1 MILVSACLLGVD
13 CKYNGKNNLNL
24 EVLEFLKDKEYIP
37 VCPEQLGGLMTPRK
51 PAEIRKGKVISNE
64 GVDVT
69 QEFEKGARET
79 LKIKE
84 IFNAKFAVL
93 KEGSPSCGSSMIYN
107 GKFEGKKIEGKGI
120 TAKLLE
126 ENGVKVCSEENLK
139 ELF

>member
-24 EVLEFLKDKEYIP
+24 EVLEFLKDKEYML

-51 PAEIRKGKVISNE
+51 PAEIKEDKVINNE
-64 GVDVT
+64 GLDVT
-69 QEFEKGARET
+69 KEFEKGAKET

-84 IFNAKFAVL
+84 MINARFAIL
-93 KEGSPSCGSSMIYN
+93 KEGSPSCGSGKIYN
-107 GKFEGKKIEGKGI
+107 GMFEGKKIKGKGI

-126 ENGVKVCSEENLK
+126 ENGVKVCSEENFK

>member
-24 EVLEFLKDKEYIP
+24 EVLELLKGKEYTP

-51 PAEIRKGKVISNE
+51 PAEIREGKVINNE

-84 IFNAKFAVL
+84 IFNAEFAIL
-93 KEGSPSCGSSMIYN
+93 KEGSPSCGSGKIYN

-120 TAKLLE
+120 TVRLLE
-126 ENGVKVCSEENLK
+126 ENGVKVCSEENFK